1 MELDGALRPRSL
13 NDYVGQQKVKDK
25 LGVYLSAA
33 KGRNEALDHVLL
45 YGPPGLGK
53 TTLAHIVAYELG
65 VNIKVTS
72 GPAIEKPGDLAAILT
87 NALGEGDVLFID
99 EIHRLGRVAE
109 EHLYPAMEDF
119 KVDIILGQGP
129 AARTIRLDLP
139 KFTLIGATTRSGLI
153 TGPMRSRFGIIEHL
167 EYYTTEELAAG
178 VRRDADLLGFA
189 LDADASV
196 EIGRRARGT
205 MRIAKRLLRR
215 VRDFAEVAG
224 EPTVS
229 LPRTQH
235 ALNELGIDELGL
247 EARDRVILETLITKF
262 AGGPTGV
269 NTLATAVGED
279 GNTLEE
285 VYEPFLIQNGLLNR
299 TARGRVAS
307 ERAYMHLGYP
317 YTPPAQSVLFGS
329 FGDLVG
335 SGNGNLPD
343 NDFAGSDLG
352 DLEVTDK
359 NGSLTLLLGPQKLAV
374 PLTHYDR
381 DLFLY
386 YNDPETPR
394 STAFI
399 IGADQRATQVVVDE
413 LNGAGQGT
421 FTRVSATEK
430 AP

>member
-13 NDYVGQQKVKDK
+13 QDYVGQQKVKDK

-167 EYYTTEELAAG
+167 EYYTTGELAAG
-178 VRRDADLLGFA
+178 VRRDADLLGFS

-224 EPTVS
+224 EPTIS
-229 LPRTQH
+229 LPRTKH

-285 VYEPFLIQNGLLNR
+285 VYEPFLIQNGLLSR
-299 TARGRVAS
+299 TPRGRVAT

-317 YTPPAQSVLFGS
+317 YTPPAQSALFA
-329 FGDLVG
+329 DE
-335 SGNGNLPD
+335 PD
-343 NDFAGSDLG
+343 
-352 DLEVTDK
+352 
-359 NGSLTLLLGPQKLAV
+359 
-374 PLTHYDR
+374 
-381 DLFLY
+381 
-386 YNDPETPR
+386 
-394 STAFI
+394 
-399 IGADQRATQVVVDE
+399 GA
-413 LNGAGQGT
+413 NT
-421 FTRVSATEK
+421 FTADRQHADDPGTNEN
-430 AP
+430 AA